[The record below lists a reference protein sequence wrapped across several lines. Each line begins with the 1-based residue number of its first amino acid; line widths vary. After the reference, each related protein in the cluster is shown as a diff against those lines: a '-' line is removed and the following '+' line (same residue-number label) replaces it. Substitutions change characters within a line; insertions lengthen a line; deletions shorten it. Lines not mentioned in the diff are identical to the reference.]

1 MMEANNF
8 LGSLHNPC
16 PATTRL
22 KIAREGSGGGP
33 YNDNSF
39 MLRFSRRSDEFAKNA
54 HKEKFAEKIFEGSL
68 FICV

>member
-22 KIAREGSGGGP
+22 KIAREGAGGGP

-39 MLRFSRRSDEFAKNA
+39 MLRFSRRSDEFAKKSPQ
-54 HKEKFAEKIFEGSL
+54 KE
-68 FICV
+68 ICRKNI